1 MTSKTREGPPWGP
14 LPGKGRHGSGPF
26 EIGLR
31 VNDGPCP
38 RWGLGTLSDKRQCS
52 RTPCVQQSNF
62 RLSNLMNLG
71 RT

>member
-38 RWGLGTLSDKRQCS
+38 RWGLGTLADEKASS
-52 RTPCVQQSNF
+52 STPFACPSLQRGVTF
-62 RLSNLMNLG
+62 DDR
-71 RT
+71 